1 MKKSELESIKRGM
14 AQAEAFMRGE
24 RDDFV
29 IHEPVD
35 IRRVRQNLK
44 LTRRRFASRY
54 RLSERTIEQWEQG
67 RSAPDQTSETLLRL
81 IERSLRKSRN
91 SSPNWTR
98 QISRPLRFA
107 RKPLR
112 SG

>member
-1 MKKSELESIKRGM
+1 MKKSELKSIKRGM
-14 AQAEAFMRGE
+14 AQAEAFMRGA
-24 RDDFV
+24 RDGFV

-54 RLSERTIEQWEQG
+54 RLNERTVEQWEQG

-81 IERSLRKSRN
+81 IEREPEKIAELVA
-91 SSPNWTR
+91 
-98 QISRPLRFA
+98 QLD
-107 RKPLR
+107 
-112 SG
+112 

>member
-14 AQAEAFMRGE
+14 AQAEAFMQGE
-24 RDDFV
+24 RDGFV

-54 RLSERTIEQWEQG
+54 RLNERTIEQWEQG

-81 IERSLRKSRN
+81 IEREPEKIAELVA
-91 SSPNWTR
+91 
-98 QISRPLRFA
+98 QLD
-107 RKPLR
+107 
-112 SG
+112 

>member
-1 MKKSELESIKRGM
+1 MKKSELESIRRGM

-24 RDDFV
+24 RDGFV

-54 RLSERTIEQWEQG
+54 RLNERTIEQWEQG

-81 IERSLRKSRN
+81 IEREPEKIAELVA
-91 SSPNWTR
+91 
-98 QISRPLRFA
+98 QLD
-107 RKPLR
+107 
-112 SG
+112 